1 MVNVGITRVYKN
13 NQTTIPSKVRN
24 KLGLDKESIITWE
37 LNADGTV
44 TLSFEKKKV
53 SIKDLAGLGKSKEVT
68 NAVELKRG
76 LYK

>member
-1 MVNVGITRVYKN
+1 MVDVTRVSKN

-24 KLGLDKESIITWE
+24 KLGLNKKSIITWE

-44 TLSFEKKKV
+44 TLSFEKKK
-53 SIKDLAGLGKSKEVT
+53 SFKELAGLGKSKEVT